1 MCIIIKRGGHGLP
14 LYRIKKQSFADRK
27 QSGFTLPEMLVS
39 LCILSFIMYGVWQWG
54 TLLYRTSDT
63 MVQNQQAV
71 FIAQQIYAGLSPDCP
86 AGWEIDVASVRGQG
100 QLYETTVQIQAGHRQ
115 WQFYYAGPEEFMY
128 AGAKSHSQ

>member
-1 MCIIIKRGGHGLP
+1 MCIIIKRGGRGLP
-14 LYRIKKQSFADRK
+14 LYRIKESNVDRK

-39 LCILSFIMYGVWQWG
+39 LCILSFVMYGVWQWG
-54 TLLYRTSDT
+54 TLLYRTSDV
-63 MVQNQQAV
+63 MAQNQQAV
-71 FIAQQIYAGLSPDCP
+71 SIAQQIYAGLSPDCP
-86 AGWEIDVASVRGQG
+86 AGWEIEAVSVRGQG

>member
-14 LYRIKKQSFADRK
+14 QYRIKTQTNADRK
-27 QSGFTLPEMLVS
+27 HSGFTLPEMLVS
-39 LCILSFIMYGVWQWG
+39 LCILSFVMYGDWQWG
-54 TLLYRTSDT
+54 TLLYRTSDV
-63 MVQNQQAV
+63 MAQNQQAV
-71 FIAQQIYAGLSPDCP
+71 SIAQQIYAGLSPDCP